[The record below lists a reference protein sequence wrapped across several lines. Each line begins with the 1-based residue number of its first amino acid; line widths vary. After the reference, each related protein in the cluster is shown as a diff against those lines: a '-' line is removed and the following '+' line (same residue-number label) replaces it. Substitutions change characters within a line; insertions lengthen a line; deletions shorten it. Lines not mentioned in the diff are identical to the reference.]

1 MKDALK
7 DARMPTC
14 CRIPYRKTSYITEPF
29 RPVILNYKDEFG
41 MPYWDHWQK
50 VDEILLEELI
60 ALSVYLDPLRFPGS
74 EPQRKAHL
82 DIYIKAVGATN
93 VDESGNDY
101 YDNNEINRN
110 PTNDRL
116 EAANDAIDEG
126 SLRPDRV
133 VVNET
138 GRIYYINRVKFVN
151 WALSLGWELPPEM
164 AAWATLAIPPIPE
177 TTVQPAATPPPES
190 ATLFEEEPL
199 KGTEPPKRRKQIS
212 PRDDALENFLS
223 HLVKEGNLSPEQLP
237 FTGQALIAAYNKHT
251 TSPKLKITVKDKV
264 GFLNRQKPH
273 LCNKLDVSN
282 VNFSRNSQDSG
293 AGIITNIL
301 KEKPF
306 KAAR

>member
-151 WALSLGWELPPEM
+151 WALSLGWELPPGM
-164 AAWATLAIPPIPE
+164 AAWATPATCLTPE
-177 TTVQPAATPPPES
+177 APVQPAAIPPPEPVASSQAIPEPGNEDAAVDPWAFLPKKDPDRKRAIGACKGARWIVDNTAPETLMHGNELS
-190 ATLFEEEPL
+190 A
-199 KGTEPPKRRKQIS
+199 RRV
-212 PRDDALENFLS
+212 
-223 HLVKEGNLSPEQLP
+223 VKEMQDDQDRKWWVKGELGRNLPNETTLYKHVNAWL
-237 FTGQALIAAYNKHT
+237 QAGMPDP
-251 TSPKLKITVKDKV
+251 SKV
-264 GFLNRQKPH
+264 
-273 LCNKLDVSN
+273 
-282 VNFSRNSQDSG
+282 
-293 AGIITNIL
+293 
-301 KEKPF
+301 E
-306 KAAR
+306 